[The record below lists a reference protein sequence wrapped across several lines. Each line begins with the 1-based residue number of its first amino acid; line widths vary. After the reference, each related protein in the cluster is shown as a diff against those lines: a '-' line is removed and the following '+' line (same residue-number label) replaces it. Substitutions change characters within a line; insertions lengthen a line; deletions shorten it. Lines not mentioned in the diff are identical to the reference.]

1 MPQVVHE
8 IEKPKRVALL
18 RKLMIAAV
26 LLLVVTAGA
35 VVLIVRLT
43 APKVTLNQL
52 EDIKR
57 QAAVMNMRG
66 DLAGALKLYDTAIAH
81 ADSDTTTGN
90 LYLDKAVLELNAKI
104 LDGAGKDALVSEKLL
119 KGDSPSAFVA
129 TVYLAQGDK
138 VKAAQHLRT
147 AAERANKNG
156 PAGPSKQSYL
166 NKAVMLEQG
175 TP

>member
-8 IEKPKRVALL
+8 TGNPKRAALL
-18 RKLMIAAV
+18 HKLIIAAA
-26 LLLVVTAGA
+26 LLAVVISGA
-35 VVLIVRLT
+35 IVLIVRLS

-57 QAAVMNMRG
+57 QAAVLNMRG
-66 DLAGALKLYDTAIAH
+66 DIGGALKLYDTAISH
-81 ADSDTTTGN
+81 ADGDTTSGN

-104 LDGAGKDALVSEKLL
+104 LDGAGRDALISEKLL

-138 VKAAQHLRT
+138 IKAAQHLRT

-166 NKAVMLEQG
+166 NKAAMLEQG